1 MHCNQIFSK
10 QLARMVVMTMM
21 SSAGWEFLQS
31 TLWGILTADFFLC
44 LRASFIRSIFS
55 APAQTCQEKKFCL
68 FFDAAQESRCMVT
81 APWTPNKSHVQATYN
96 FFSPNSVFFKGWP
109 CSRCNWIPSLPFT
122 FLRLMVAMMMM
133 ILISFSE
140 MHCKQIF
147 SNRCGI
153 FLSEHEVEFQLR
165 KAIKVSR

>member
-122 FLRLMVAMMMM
+122 LFEVDGGHDDDDFDFVFRNALQANIFQPLWYFPLWARSWISVA
-133 ILISFSE
+133 E
-140 MHCKQIF
+140 
-147 SNRCGI
+147 SN
-153 FLSEHEVEFQLR
+153 
-165 KAIKVSR
+165 